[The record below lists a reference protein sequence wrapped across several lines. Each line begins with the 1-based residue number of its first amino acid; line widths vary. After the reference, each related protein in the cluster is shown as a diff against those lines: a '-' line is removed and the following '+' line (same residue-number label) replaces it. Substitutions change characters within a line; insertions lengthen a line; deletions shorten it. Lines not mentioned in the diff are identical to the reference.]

1 MAGYPRLARPLNCGM
16 SAVGVGIAAVVAVGW
31 AGVQAIPWTILLA
44 PGAAALFTAGANALN
59 DYFDRDTDAV
69 NHPDRPIP
77 RGEMSADEALRFAAL
92 TFALSLAL
100 ASLVGLLAVGIVV
113 VNFVVMV
120 AYEKTLKARGAGG
133 NLLIAYLVGSLFV
146 FGGAAAY
153 PGDLAALDR
162 TLVLGL
168 PRGRVRCGGRPQHRA
183 VRPPNPGDRVPRGR
197 PRRGHNLYLERGLLG
212 AESGARAAGRE
223 VRDGRRARR
232 VPPGRPP
239 RVKVLGYILDR
250 VARGKVHMTLI
261 DPDKQVAGEAGRRPG
276 GGAPAR

>member
-1 MAGYPRLARPLNCGM
+1 MAGYLRLARPLNCGM

-44 PGAAALFTAGANALN
+44 AGAAALFTAGGNALN

-120 AYEKTLKARGAGG
+120 AYEKTLKARGTGG

-153 PGDLAALDR
+153 RGDLAALDR

-168 PRGRVRCGGRPQHRA
+168 LA
-183 VRPPNPGDRVPRGR
+183 A
-197 PRRGHNLYLERGLLG
+197 LTT
-212 AESGARAAGRE
+212 AGRE
-223 VRDGRRARR
+223 VAKDIEDLAGDVDRVTLPRRIGVRGAGAVAAAAFGAGVVLSIVPYVLQILGTVYLGVVLVADIIFIWSGAYSARN
-232 VPPGRPP
+232 PGRAQ
-239 RVKVLGYILDR
+239 RAAKYGMVVALAAFLLGGLL
-250 VARGKVHMTLI
+250 A
-261 DPDKQVAGEAGRRPG
+261 
-276 GGAPAR
+276 

>member
-1 MAGYPRLARPLNCGM
+1 MAGYLRLARPLNCGM

-44 PGAAALFTAGANALN
+44 AGAAALFTAGGNALN

-153 PGDLAALDR
+153 RGDLAALDR

-168 PRGRVRCGGRPQHRA
+168 LA
-183 VRPPNPGDRVPRGR
+183 A
-197 PRRGHNLYLERGLLG
+197 L
-212 AESGARAAGRE
+212 ATAGRE
-223 VRDGRRARR
+223 VAKDIEDLAGDVDRVTLPRRIGVRGAGAIAAAAFGAGVVLSIVPYVLQILGTVYLGVVLVADIIFIWSGAYSARN
-232 VPPGRPP
+232 PGRAQ
-239 RVKVLGYILDR
+239 RAAKYGMVVALAAFLLGGLL
-250 VARGKVHMTLI
+250 A
-261 DPDKQVAGEAGRRPG
+261 
-276 GGAPAR
+276 

>member
-1 MAGYPRLARPLNCGM
+1 MAGYLRLARPLNCGM

-44 PGAAALFTAGANALN
+44 AGAAALFTAGGNALN

-153 PGDLAALDR
+153 RGDLAALDR

-168 PRGRVRCGGRPQHRA
+168 LA
-183 VRPPNPGDRVPRGR
+183 A
-197 PRRGHNLYLERGLLG
+197 L
-212 AESGARAAGRE
+212 ATAGRE
-223 VRDGRRARR
+223 VAKDIEDLAGDVDRVTLPRRIGVRGAGAVAAAAFGAGVVLSIVPYVLQILGTVYLGVVLVADIIFIWSGAYSARN
-232 VPPGRPP
+232 PGRAQ
-239 RVKVLGYILDR
+239 RAAKYGMVVALAAFLLGGLL
-250 VARGKVHMTLI
+250 A
-261 DPDKQVAGEAGRRPG
+261 
-276 GGAPAR
+276 

>member
-120 AYEKTLKARGAGG
+120 AYEKTLKARGPGG

-146 FGGAAAY
+146 FGGAASY
-153 PGDLAALDR
+153 RGGLAGLDR

-168 PRGRVRCGGRPQHRA
+168 LA
-183 VRPPNPGDRVPRGR
+183 A
-197 PRRGHNLYLERGLLG
+197 LTT
-212 AESGARAAGRE
+212 AGR
-223 VRDGRRARR
+223 
-232 VPPGRPP
+232 
-239 RVKVLGYILDR
+239 
-250 VARGKVHMTLI
+250 
-261 DPDKQVAGEAGRRPG
+261 
-276 GGAPAR
+276 GGAPRPRSVRGSSSASCRTSSKSWGPCTSGSSSSRT

>member
-1 MAGYPRLARPLNCGM
+1 MAGYLRLARPLNCGM

-44 PGAAALFTAGANALN
+44 AGAAALFTAGGNALN

-153 PGDLAALDR
+153 RGDLAALDR

-168 PRGRVRCGGRPQHRA
+168 LA
-183 VRPPNPGDRVPRGR
+183 A
-197 PRRGHNLYLERGLLG
+197 LTT
-212 AESGARAAGRE
+212 AGRE
-223 VRDGRRARR
+223 VAKDIEDLAGDADRVTLPRRIGVRGAGAIAAAAFGAGVVLSIVPYVLQILGTVYLGVVLVADIIFIWSGAYSARN
-232 VPPGRPP
+232 PGRAQ
-239 RVKVLGYILDR
+239 RAAKYGMVVALAAFLLGGLL
-250 VARGKVHMTLI
+250 A
-261 DPDKQVAGEAGRRPG
+261 
-276 GGAPAR
+276 

>member
-1 MAGYPRLARPLNCGM
+1 MAGYLRLARPLNCGM

-44 PGAAALFTAGANALN
+44 AGAAALFTAGGNALN

-153 PGDLAALDR
+153 RGDLAALDR

-168 PRGRVRCGGRPQHRA
+168 LA
-183 VRPPNPGDRVPRGR
+183 A
-197 PRRGHNLYLERGLLG
+197 LTT
-212 AESGARAAGRE
+212 AGRE
-223 VRDGRRARR
+223 VAKDIEDLAGDVDRVTLPRRIGVRGAGAIAAAAFGAGVVLSIVPYVLQILGTVYLGVVLVADIIFIWSGAYSARN
-232 VPPGRPP
+232 PGRAQ
-239 RVKVLGYILDR
+239 RAAKYGMVVALAAFLLGGLL
-250 VARGKVHMTLI
+250 A
-261 DPDKQVAGEAGRRPG
+261 
-276 GGAPAR
+276 

>member
-1 MAGYPRLARPLNCGM
+1 MAGYLRLARPLNCGM

-44 PGAAALFTAGANALN
+44 AGAAALFTAGGNALN

-153 PGDLAALDR
+153 RGDLAALDR

-168 PRGRVRCGGRPQHRA
+168 LA
-183 VRPPNPGDRVPRGR
+183 A
-197 PRRGHNLYLERGLLG
+197 LTT
-212 AESGARAAGRE
+212 AGRE
-223 VRDGRRARR
+223 VAKDIEDLAGDVDRVTLPRRIGVRGAGAIAAAAFGAGVVLSIVPYLLQILGTVYLGVVLVADIIFIWSGAYSARN
-232 VPPGRPP
+232 PGRAQ
-239 RVKVLGYILDR
+239 RAAKYGMVVALAAFLLGGLL
-250 VARGKVHMTLI
+250 A
-261 DPDKQVAGEAGRRPG
+261 
-276 GGAPAR
+276 

>member
-1 MAGYPRLARPLNCGM
+1 MAGYLRLARPLNCGM

-44 PGAAALFTAGANALN
+44 AGAAALFTAGGNALN

-153 PGDLAALDR
+153 RGDLAALDR

-168 PRGRVRCGGRPQHRA
+168 LA
-183 VRPPNPGDRVPRGR
+183 A
-197 PRRGHNLYLERGLLG
+197 LTT
-212 AESGARAAGRE
+212 AGRE
-223 VRDGRRARR
+223 VAKDIEDLAGDVDRVTLPRRIGVRGAGAVAAAAFGAGVVLSIVPYVLQILGTVYLGVVLVADIIFMWSGAYSARN
-232 VPPGRPP
+232 PGRAQ
-239 RVKVLGYILDR
+239 RAAKYGMVVALAAFLLGGLL
-250 VARGKVHMTLI
+250 A
-261 DPDKQVAGEAGRRPG
+261 
-276 GGAPAR
+276 

>member
-1 MAGYPRLARPLNCGM
+1 MAGYLRLARPLNCGM

-44 PGAAALFTAGANALN
+44 AGAAALFTAGGNALN

-153 PGDLAALDR
+153 RGDLAALDR

-168 PRGRVRCGGRPQHRA
+168 LA
-183 VRPPNPGDRVPRGR
+183 A
-197 PRRGHNLYLERGLLG
+197 LTT
-212 AESGARAAGRE
+212 AGRE
-223 VRDGRRARR
+223 VAKDIEDLAGDVDRVTLPRRIGVRGAGAVAAAAFGAGVVLSIVPYLLQILGTVYLGVVLVADIIFIWSGAYSARN
-232 VPPGRPP
+232 PGRAQ
-239 RVKVLGYILDR
+239 RAAKYGMVVALAAFLLGGLL
-250 VARGKVHMTLI
+250 A
-261 DPDKQVAGEAGRRPG
+261 
-276 GGAPAR
+276 

>member
-1 MAGYPRLARPLNCGM
+1 MAGYLRLARPLNCGM

-44 PGAAALFTAGANALN
+44 AGAAALFTAGGNALN

-153 PGDLAALDR
+153 RGDLAALDR

-168 PRGRVRCGGRPQHRA
+168 LA
-183 VRPPNPGDRVPRGR
+183 A
-197 PRRGHNLYLERGLLG
+197 LTT
-212 AESGARAAGRE
+212 AGRE
-223 VRDGRRARR
+223 VAKDIEDLAGDVDRVTLPRRIGVRGAGAVAAAAFGAGVVLSIVPYVLQILGTVYLGVVLVADIIFMWSGAYSARN
-232 VPPGRPP
+232 PGRAQ
-239 RVKVLGYILDR
+239 RAAKYGMVVALAAFLLGGL
-250 VARGKVHMTLI
+250 L
-261 DPDKQVAGEAGRRPG
+261 P
-276 GGAPAR
+276 

>member
-1 MAGYPRLARPLNCGM
+1 MAGYLRLARPLNCGM

-44 PGAAALFTAGANALN
+44 AGAAALFTAGGNALN

-153 PGDLAALDR
+153 RGDLAALDR

-168 PRGRVRCGGRPQHRA
+168 LA
-183 VRPPNPGDRVPRGR
+183 A
-197 PRRGHNLYLERGLLG
+197 LTT
-212 AESGARAAGRE
+212 AGRE
-223 VRDGRRARR
+223 VAKDIEDLAGDVDRVTLPRRIGVRGAGAVAAAAFGAGVVLSIVPYVLQILGTVYLGVVLVADIIFIWSGAYSARN
-232 VPPGRPP
+232 PGRAQ
-239 RVKVLGYILDR
+239 RAAKYGMA
-250 VARGKVHMTLI
+250 VAL
-261 DPDKQVAGEAGRRPG
+261 VAFLAGG
-276 GGAPAR
+276 LLA

>member
-113 VNFVVMV
+113 VNFVVLV
-120 AYEKTLKARGAGG
+120 RLEKTLKARGAGG
-133 NLLIAYLVGSLFV
+133 
-146 FGGAAAY
+146 GGAPRAPPA
-153 PGDLAALDR
+153 PVRRARGGR
-162 TLVLGL
+162 GR
-168 PRGRVRCGGRPQHRA
+168 RGRVRCGRRPQHRA
-183 VRPPNPGDRVPRGR
+183 VPPPNPGDRVPRGR
-197 PRRGHNLYLERGLLG
+197 PRRGHNLYVERGLLG
-212 AESGARAAGRE
+212 ADSGARAAGRE

-261 DPDKQVAGEAGRRPG
+261 DPDKQVAGEAGRRRPAGAPRAPG
-276 GGAPAR
+276 GG

>member
-1 MAGYPRLARPLNCGM
+1 MAGYLRLARPLNCGM

-44 PGAAALFTAGANALN
+44 AGAAALFTAGANALN

-153 PGDLAALDR
+153 RGDLAALDR

-168 PRGRVRCGGRPQHRA
+168 LA
-183 VRPPNPGDRVPRGR
+183 A
-197 PRRGHNLYLERGLLG
+197 L
-212 AESGARAAGRE
+212 ATAGRE
-223 VRDGRRARR
+223 VAKDIEDLAGDVDRVTLPRRIGVRGAGAIAAAAFGAGVVLSIVPYVLQILGTVYLGVVLVADIIFIWSGAYSARN
-232 VPPGRPP
+232 PGRAQ
-239 RVKVLGYILDR
+239 RAAKYGMVVALAAFLLGGLL
-250 VARGKVHMTLI
+250 A
-261 DPDKQVAGEAGRRPG
+261 
-276 GGAPAR
+276 

>member
-1 MAGYPRLARPLNCGM
+1 MAGYLRLARPLNCGM

-44 PGAAALFTAGANALN
+44 AGAAALFTAGGNALN

-153 PGDLAALDR
+153 RGDLAALDR

-168 PRGRVRCGGRPQHRA
+168 LA
-183 VRPPNPGDRVPRGR
+183 A
-197 PRRGHNLYLERGLLG
+197 LTT
-212 AESGARAAGRE
+212 AGRE
-223 VRDGRRARR
+223 VAKDIEDLAGDVDRVTLPRRIGVRGAGAVAAAAFGAGVVLSIVPYLLQILGTVYLGVVLVADIIFMWSGAYSARN
-232 VPPGRPP
+232 PGRAQ
-239 RVKVLGYILDR
+239 RAAKYGMVVALAAFLLGGLL
-250 VARGKVHMTLI
+250 A
-261 DPDKQVAGEAGRRPG
+261 
-276 GGAPAR
+276 